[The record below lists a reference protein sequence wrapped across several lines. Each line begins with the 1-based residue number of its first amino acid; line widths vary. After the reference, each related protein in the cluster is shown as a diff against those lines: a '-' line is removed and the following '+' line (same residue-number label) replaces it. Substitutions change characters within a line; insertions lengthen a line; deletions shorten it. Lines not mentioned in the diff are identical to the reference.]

1 MTWYAT
7 LARMLRIGSIDAATT
22 VAYSNQPPNW
32 KCQKERKR
40 EVEGNCATLLIL
52 FVLEANPLTV
62 LAHEMHGSSQSKV
75 GSSIS
80 SVITSQRGS
89 RLSGMRQSLRA
100 SFGVLAMFVTVSLG
114 QALRQP
120 PPLDPPDG
128 FSFAGDWQC
137 AGSFSGSGRQHRSV
151 YHGESSTDGKWLDL
165 IETDIEPKGYV
176 GRYELGTDP
185 GHGKLVFIDMNSA
198 GYAIFDSP
206 GWDGQ
211 TLTVTR
217 TDLPHASATT
227 PKSRFLYTVQDP
239 QHFDVEW
246 QIQKEGAW
254 APGDIQHC
262 AAQAPPL
269 ALDYPPPA
277 HDDGVLS
284 TIVRAFVESKPTL

>member
-1 MTWYAT
+1 
-7 LARMLRIGSIDAATT
+7 
-22 VAYSNQPPNW
+22 
-32 KCQKERKR
+32 
-40 EVEGNCATLLIL
+40 
-52 FVLEANPLTV
+52 
-62 LAHEMHGSSQSKV
+62 
-75 GSSIS
+75 
-80 SVITSQRGS
+80 
-89 RLSGMRQSLRA
+89 
-100 SFGVLAMFVTVSLG
+100 
-114 QALRQP
+114 
-120 PPLDPPDG
+120 
-128 FSFAGDWQC
+128 
-137 AGSFSGSGRQHRSV
+137 
-151 YHGESSTDGKWLDL
+151 
-165 IETDIEPKGYV
+165 
-176 GRYELGTDP
+176 
-185 GHGKLVFIDMNSA
+185 VFIDMNSA

-277 HDDGVLS
+277 HDDGMLS
-284 TIVRAFVESKPTL
+284 AIVRAFVESKPTL